1 VIQVRSTSAVYLSD
15 SAGSYDTVQTVA
27 VSAGWWTVTSYKTV
41 VDFYSGDFIRCRL
54 AANAAASVGANRP
67 FRAPPQV
74 GRRRPGSTQQCHVIN
89 SAYFFPSMLAVS
101 VVLLAGGV
109 AALRS
114 GALPRWLAW
123 VAAVVGAVAVLGPLG
138 FAAFF
143 LMPVWSLV
151 VGVILN
157 RRAATPSVSP
167 AHALS

>member
-1 VIQVRSTSAVYLSD
+1 
-15 SAGSYDTVQTVA
+15 
-27 VSAGWWTVTSYKTV
+27 
-41 VDFYSGDFIRCRL
+41 
-54 AANAAASVGANRP
+54 
-67 FRAPPQV
+67 
-74 GRRRPGSTQQCHVIN
+74 
-89 SAYFFPSMLAVS
+89 MLAVS

-157 RRAATPSVSP
+157 RRAAHPSISP
-167 AHALS
+167 AHASS

>member
-1 VIQVRSTSAVYLSD
+1 MNTQSTFKGRRHMGTRVRAARIGL
-15 SAGSYDTVQTVA
+15 AGTVA
-27 VSAGWWTVTSYKTV
+27 VSANRT
-41 VDFYSGDFIRCRL
+41 ILHRR
-54 AANAAASVGANRP
+54 AAAVRCANRAERPISGGANRP

-157 RRAATPSVSP
+157 RRAAHPSISP